1 MNETVTEEILGID
14 KDVTDVFGENG
25 MEMDEDEE
33 MNRRFE
39 SVTGDKVENQDK
51 VVDDGI
57 KDLVIVNNIKLV
69 NVPLEAWSVKGIS
82 NLASRLGRMSDTPYL
97 PYTAYRMSEQ

>member
-14 KDVTDVFGENG
+14 KDVTDVFRENG
-25 MEMDEDEE
+25 MEMDKDEE

-39 SVTGDKVENQDK
+39 SVTGDKVENQYK

-57 KDLVIVNNIKLV
+57 KDPVIVNNIKLV
-69 NVPLEAWSVKGIS
+69 NVPLEAWSVKGIQH
-82 NLASRLGRMSDTPYL
+82 LASRLGMYVVDGSGAVGHVL
-97 PYTAYRMSEQ
+97 VW